1 MSAAY
6 RSSKGIRT
14 VIKNGQKLTV
24 EYVDITTAWVRPS
37 NYAAQKMK
45 DEFVLAVKELQG
57 DMKPGTTRIA
67 MKYVPL
73 LRRNTVLED
82 ASGLTRA

>member
-1 MSAAY
+1 M
-6 RSSKGIRT
+6 
-14 VIKNGQKLTV
+14 IKNGQKLTV
-24 EYVDITTAWVRPS
+24 EYVDKTTAWVRPS
-37 NYAAQKMK
+37 DYPAQKVK

-73 LRRNTVLED
+73 LRRFTVLED
-82 ASGLTRA
+82 ASGLTRT